1 MEFDYQGV
9 DKTGKKV
16 TGRIEASNE
25 GEMRVL
31 LRSQGVRPTRI
42 STPGNL
48 SQEIGKVLRRSK
60 RTMSLET
67 LVAITRQ
74 LHALITS
81 GIPLVQG
88 LEFLAD
94 QASTKNIQA
103 IISNIKDKVA
113 QGSYLWEA
121 LGLYPKTF
129 PKIYIALIR
138 VGESSGS
145 LDIMFK
151 RLSRYLENSNRL
163 RKIVKSAMMYPVI
176 VLFVGI
182 LVIALMLVFVIP
194 KFEDLLKSNNQE
206 LPGPTKAV
214 LAVSHFFAHHAPIIL
229 FGIIGFSYLVS
240 LYSKTREGR
249 IFIDRMIFKSPIFG
263 ELIQKSSVARFART
277 MQIMITSGI
286 NMIDAIDI
294 CKTTMDNYVLEDAI
308 ATVRKE
314 VESGKT
320 LGTVI
325 GRLQVFPKMAV
336 QMISVGEASGSLDKM
351 LEKIA
356 DFYEEEVEIFVSGM
370 TKLIEPIILVFLGS
384 VVGGLL
390 IAMYLPIF
398 QISQIVK

>member
-138 VGESSGS
+138 VGESSG
-145 LDIMFK
+145 
-151 RLSRYLENSNRL
+151 
-163 RKIVKSAMMYPVI
+163 
-176 VLFVGI
+176 
-182 LVIALMLVFVIP
+182 
-194 KFEDLLKSNNQE
+194 
-206 LPGPTKAV
+206 
-214 LAVSHFFAHHAPIIL
+214 
-229 FGIIGFSYLVS
+229 
-240 LYSKTREGR
+240 
-249 IFIDRMIFKSPIFG
+249 
-263 ELIQKSSVARFART
+263 
-277 MQIMITSGI
+277 
-286 NMIDAIDI
+286 
-294 CKTTMDNYVLEDAI
+294 
-308 ATVRKE
+308 
-314 VESGKT
+314 
-320 LGTVI
+320 
-325 GRLQVFPKMAV
+325 
-336 QMISVGEASGSLDKM
+336 
-351 LEKIA
+351 
-356 DFYEEEVEIFVSGM
+356 
-370 TKLIEPIILVFLGS
+370 
-384 VVGGLL
+384 
-390 IAMYLPIF
+390 
-398 QISQIVK
+398 